1 MVLEINIEIIAKP
14 HIHVGIKVPNLDINR
29 QLGHDKIYAY
39 YFCDN
44 LVYDMRDFLE
54 GDIG

>member
-1 MVLEINIEIIAKP
+1 VVLEINIEIIAKP
-14 HIHVGIKVPNLDINR
+14 HIHGGIKVLNLDIDR

-44 LVYDMRDFLE
+44 LMYDMGDFLE